1 MGTTATTARFS
12 VASTLTSPTT
22 PTESLSAVLVST
34 ETSPEASHAT
44 SSATSTHSAN
54 TAAGASAGSN
64 NDTKTV
70 DPTVNADLFLIKVT
84 SFKNYY
90 YFFAMY
96 LPKIIAVVMSTI
108 WGIIFANLKLMEP
121 FYQLSAHSGAFAKDA
136 MFGNYLS
143 TALTPSSLSAASR
156 GQWVLI
162 LGGTILLAWLAV
174 VALVSE
180 VMTVIS
186 TGDCTGADGTSFRCA
201 PGWAV
206 NRPVLNMLIG
216 VVGLILI
223 LVFILTWLI
232 SRRKRS
238 GVFVDPS
245 SIASMAELLGNS
257 AVMHDLR
264 EIDSLA
270 SDKKAKTLLGENRY
284 GLGFYNIATG
294 KPSHGSLSEDDSN
307 ERYGLV
313 KIAGDPMP
321 QKLAHGRQTGYGAV
335 PNPTNKQA
343 DRSKANA
350 NRRIF
355 QLIVDIIML
364 LTTIAIFIVV
374 LYYYLDG
381 KSDPLNDFFNSN
393 SFGPRFVL
401 TGLSLIVTTGWN
413 RTSQE
418 VTLMA
423 PYRNMARAMYTPSGV
438 SARRSILAPVSCNP
452 FAAAYN
458 GLLLRNYIVTAVA
471 VSAILGD
478 ILLIAVSG
486 VPFTAGQIL
495 PSLQASSF
503 TSLAILGIMAM
514 TSAAVILHHRTS
526 AGGTRRLPRSPDTLV
541 AVWLYLCGSELAQHD
556 RQDYDEQWGMPLDE
570 AGLKAKYT
578 GHHYAF
584 AFAKGVDSVSRWT
597 VDEST
602 ELQSAKAV
610 TTDQETQYRPRQP
623 PADSD
628 SPLYLASGYSSE
640 SNPYGQARHI
650 GVLDLSTHRED
661 VCSQGPHHDYRP
673 SPPHQHLHEAQ
684 AASPVAQSESRR
696 FEQLR
701 PRDYSLSQ
709 QYGTPQDYRVVR
721 SQLRYST
728 GGPQQ
733 QTQSRTQYSHAALGP
748 RRRPE
753 VTARVKPYE
762 HIEHHRARR

>member
-1 MGTTATTARFS
+1 M
-12 VASTLTSPTT
+12 P
-22 PTESLSAVLVST
+22 
-34 ETSPEASHAT
+34 
-44 SSATSTHSAN
+44 THSAN
-54 TAAGASAGSN
+54 TATGPSAGSN
-64 NDTKTV
+64 NDTKLV
-70 DPTVNADLFLIKVT
+70 DPIVNADLFLIEVAT
-84 SFKNYY
+84 FKNYY

-96 LPKIIAVVMSTI
+96 LPKIIAVVMSTM
-108 WGIIFANLKLMEP
+108 WGIIFANLKLIEP

-143 TALTPSSLSAASR
+143 TALSPSSLSAASR

-162 LGGTILLAWLAV
+162 LGGMILLAWLVV

-186 TGDCTGADGTSFRCA
+186 TGNCIGADGTSFRCA

-216 VVGLILI
+216 VVGLIFI
-223 LVFILTWLI
+223 LVLILTWLI
-232 SRRKRS
+232 SRRNRS
-238 GVFVDPS
+238 GLFVDPS
-245 SIASMAELLGNS
+245 SIASMAELLGNP

-264 EIDSLA
+264 EVDPLA
-270 SDKKAKTLLGENRY
+270 SDTDAKTLLGENRY
-284 GLGFYNIATG
+284 RLGFYNVATG
-294 KPSHGSLSEDDSN
+294 KQSYDSLGEEDSN

-321 QKLAHGRQTGYGAV
+321 QKLAYGRQTGYGAV
-335 PNPTNKQA
+335 PNSTSRQA
-343 DRSKANA
+343 DASKANVM
-350 NRRIF
+350 RRIL
-355 QLIVDIIML
+355 QLILDIIML
-364 LTTIAIFIVV
+364 LTIIAIFIVV
-374 LYYYLDG
+374 LYYYLDD
-381 KSDPLNDFFNSN
+381 KSDPLNNFFNSN

-401 TGLSLIVTTGWN
+401 TGLSLIVTIGWS

-423 PYRNMARAMYTPSGV
+423 PYRNMARAMYAPSGV
-438 SARRSILAPVSCNP
+438 SARRSILAPIPCNP

-471 VSAILGD
+471 FSAILGD

-486 VPFTAGQIL
+486 VPFSAGQIL

-514 TSAAVILHHRTS
+514 TSVAVIVHHRTS

-556 RQDYDEQWGMPLDE
+556 KQGYDEQPGMPLDE

-578 GHHYAF
+578 GHQYGF
-584 AFAKGVDSVSRWT
+584 AFAKGVDGVSRWT
-597 VDEST
+597 VDESA
-602 ELQSAKAV
+602 ELHSAKAA
-610 TTDQETQYRPRQP
+610 TTDQQTQYRPCQP
-623 PADSD
+623 QADPD
-628 SPLYLASGYSSE
+628 AYLYAASEYSSE
-640 SNPYGQARHI
+640 SNPCTQARHS
-650 GVLDLSTHRED
+650 GVLDPSTHRHD
-661 VCSQGPHHDYRP
+661 VRSQGSHQPF
-673 SPPHQHLHEAQ
+673 PPHQHLDDAQ
-684 AASPVAQSESRR
+684 AASPFVQSESRR

-733 QTQSRTQYSHAALGP
+733 QMQSRTQYSRAASGANDEAGSNGVQSHL
-748 RRRPE
+748 
-753 VTARVKPYE
+753 YE
-762 HIEHHRARR
+762 HGEHHRTRR